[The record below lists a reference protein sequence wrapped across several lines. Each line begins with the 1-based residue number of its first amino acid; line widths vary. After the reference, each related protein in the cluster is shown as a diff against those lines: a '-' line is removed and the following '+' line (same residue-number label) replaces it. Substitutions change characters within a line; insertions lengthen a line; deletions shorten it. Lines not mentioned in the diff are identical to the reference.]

1 MPRIGFVLEQTL
13 GHVTHAQ
20 NLRALAAEGV
30 PFEAVFAPVAYDV
43 DRLPAKIPGYGNWT
57 IRAGIRARSAV
68 RDLKRGGPVDALF
81 VHTQVPA
88 ILLPDVLRRIPTV
101 VSLDATPLQYD
112 ELGEHYDHATQS
124 RPVEKVK
131 WRLNRDCFARA
142 KAIVTWA
149 QWTKDALVAH
159 YEVPADKV
167 TVIPPGVRVDQWTID
182 RAASEAG
189 APVRVLFVGGN
200 LERKGGPELLEAVRR
215 IRAGGADVEL
225 DLVTQDDA
233 PNEPGITVHRGLRPN
248 TPELIALY
256 RRADVF
262 CLPTRGDC
270 LPMVLSEAGAAGLP
284 LVSTDVGAIGE
295 IVRDHE
301 TGLLVPVRDVAALA
315 TALGELAADP
325 ELRSRLGANA
335 SDLVRRDFDA
345 AANAR
350 RLFDLLVAVA
360 S

>member
-1 MPRIGFVLEQTL
+1 VPRIGFVLEQTL
-13 GHVTHAQ
+13 GHITHTQ

-30 PFEAVFAPVAYDV
+30 PFEPAFAPVAYDV
-43 DRLPAKIPGYGNWT
+43 TGLPAKIPGYGNWT
-57 IRAGIRARSAV
+57 IRAGLRARSAV
-68 RDLKRGGPVDALF
+68 RDLKKGGPLDALF

-88 ILLPDVLRRIPTV
+88 ILLPDVLRRLPTV
-101 VSLDATPLQYD
+101 VSLDATPQQYD
-112 ELGEHYDHATQS
+112 ELGAHYDHATQS
-124 RPVEKVK
+124 RPVENVK
-131 WRLNRDCFARA
+131 WRLNRQCFARA
-142 KAIVTWA
+142 KAVVTWA

-159 YEVPADKV
+159 YDVPADKI

-182 RAASEAG
+182 RPAPEAG
-189 APVRVLFVGGN
+189 AAVRVLFVGGN

-215 IRAGGADVEL
+215 LRADGTAVEL

-233 PNEPGITVHRGLRPN
+233 SDEPGITVHRGLRPN

-284 LVSTDVGAIGE
+284 LVSTDVGAIDE

-301 TGLLVPVRDVAALA
+301 TGLLVPVGDAAALA
-315 TALGELAADP
+315 TALGELAGDP
-325 ELRSRLGANA
+325 ALRARLGAGA
-335 SDLVRRDFDA
+335 TALVRRDFDA
-345 AANAR
+345 ATNAR
-350 RLFDLLVAVA
+350 RLFDLLARVAA
-360 S
+360 